1 LTDTHVKSIKDFFYK
16 PVKMDYCCCFI
27 SNVILEWD
35 VLVIFDKCILHIYCI
50 VDIT

>member
-1 LTDTHVKSIKDFFYK
+1 VKSIKDFLYK
-16 PVKMDYCCCFI
+16 VDKMDYCCFI